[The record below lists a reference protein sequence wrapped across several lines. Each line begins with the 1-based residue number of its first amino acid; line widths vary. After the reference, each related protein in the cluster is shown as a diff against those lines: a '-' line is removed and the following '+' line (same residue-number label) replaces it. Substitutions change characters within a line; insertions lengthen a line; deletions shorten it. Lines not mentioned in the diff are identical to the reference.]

1 MWGITMI
8 NSRKIE
14 DLTSKLEELCQQFIA
29 ACAEKHLDILITS
42 TYRDFE
48 CQAELYAQGRTKL
61 GRVVTKAK
69 PGYSAHNFRRAFD
82 FVPLVNG
89 KADWKD
95 ISTFKKCGE
104 IGKALGLEYAG
115 DWKTFKE
122 YCHFQLLEGKTLAQL
137 RSGK

>member
-1 MWGITMI
+1 MI

-14 DLTSKLEELCQQFIA
+14 DLTPVLALLCKQFID
-29 ACAEKHLDILITS
+29 ACAEKHIDILITS
-42 TYRDFE
+42 TYRDFD

-61 GRVVTKAK
+61 GRRITNAR
-69 PGYSAHNFRRAFD
+69 PGYSAHNFKRAFD

-95 ISTFKKCGE
+95 INTFKRCGE

-115 DWKTFKE
+115 DWKTFRE
-122 YCHFQLLEGKTLAQL
+122 YCHFQFLEGKTLAQL
-137 RSGK
+137 RAEKADG